1 MEVRD
6 SNYNTISEA
15 ISLEEEKNVGYIS
28 YGVKATDENS
38 SVKMLD
44 IILQSDQIKSSEAQD
59 GLYAGSE
66 QDAFVSTSR
75 DYLSHIKNNRQRP
88 VGIIL
93 DGTKLSTKYKINPI
107 N

>member
-6 SNYNTISEA
+6 TYNDSITEA
-15 ISLEEEKNVGYIS
+15 MTLEEEKNVGYIS
-28 YGVKATDENS
+28 YGVKGSDENS

-44 IILQSDQIKSSEAQD
+44 TILQSDQIKASEAQK
-59 GLYAGSE
+59 GLYPGSE
-66 QDAFVSTSR
+66 NDAFVSTSR

-88 VGIIL
+88 VGVIL
-93 DGTKLSTKYKINPI
+93 DGTKLSNKYRIDPI